1 MNCWTS
7 KPNVSYSGKHCV
19 MVCLAII
26 LVASSKIYCIAPLNS
41 DCDYHFLIII
51 LLIII
56 TKH

>member
-1 MNCWTS
+1 M
-7 KPNVSYSGKHCV
+7 SYSGKHCV
-19 MVCLAII
+19 MVCLATI
-26 LVASSKIYCIAPLNS
+26 LVAFSKIYCIARLNS